1 MKLKHKKTGLLIT
14 VDGPGGVGKSTAA
27 KALAKKYKVPYLTS
41 GLCYRWAAKILIEKK
56 PKNQTLFIK
65 KQFSIIGW
73 IMIRV
78 TVLLVWRYM

>member
-1 MKLKHKKTGLLIT
+1 MKLKNKKKGLLIT

-56 PKNQTLFIK
+56 PKNQISFIK
-65 KQFSIIGW
+65 KQFYK
-73 IMIRV
+73 
-78 TVLLVWRYM
+78 LNYNQLKKLNL